1 VCRRQR
7 FPCAWGRAAAA
18 EEEEA
23 GSSGIDSGGGDRR
36 SRERWSREREQRGL
50 REFWDEKRNDMGQTD
65 IYRFKNI
72 MSGFKSEPLLIVL
85 ESGLKQFWFKTTVDE
100 GTISS
105 SLQLESLLI
114 N

>member
-1 VCRRQR
+1 V
-7 FPCAWGRAAAA
+7 
-18 EEEEA
+18 EETDGVESN
-23 GSSGIDSGGGDRR
+23 GV
-36 SRERWSREREQRGL
+36 EREQRGL
-50 REFWDEKRNDMGQTD
+50 RKFWDEKRNDMGQTD